1 MKKARNLWRD
11 LPQGGSRYGSVLTR
25 LFLLLCLL
33 ATTQAGWAANGDVL
47 FSQNFNSADPV
58 AYTAN
63 TARAYNTSSTL
74 TGLVGSGSNL
84 FTSITCTQ
92 KSNCGIGINSD
103 TGKSYSGKFGA
114 YYNNTSAQWSICKTS
129 NFASTA
135 PTAVKITFDALLAVV
150 DNGTSKQAVQFR
162 VGSGFADGITSS
174 VPTTAQTYTGFTFYT
189 GSSSSANHSISKLGS
204 TTLLSGS
211 AVIDYNTMKSYTWV
225 INNTGS
231 SLTYTDPNGAEQ
243 TLANQTWD
251 LWMGT
256 TRIVTGTSRS
266 ATASST
272 LSGSSIQ
279 NLYIGSP
286 TGVKHEFQLDN
297 VVVTDLTPSATPK
310 SDLTTFAFSS
320 TTGESMTVGDADAT
334 PHSWTATY
342 GGNDVSNDI
351 SSNVTYVSSNTSVAT
366 IVNGKIHAVA
376 AGTTTITAQLSGNA
390 TYNNKT
396 TTNDY
401 EVTVSAASSA
411 LTAQSNHTWNFSS
424 STPSWASS
432 YTTTTIND
440 NLEMVA
446 SLTKGSSS
454 KNFDGTSYSNYY
466 TIQNSGSIGYF
477 HFKAA
482 ANTKI
487 TVYANSGGSSNRRLI
502 IEAGSTK
509 GSGTK
514 LLDKSWDSSGTKIES
529 CTNTA
534 ENDIWVY
541 NQGSSSAQVYLI
553 KVEPATQ
560 YDINTASATGGSF
573 TVKVG
578 GSEVTSATAGTM
590 VTITTTPD
598 SGKEVDAITLSPSG
612 SATKASENN
621 YTFTMPASDVT
632 VTVTFKDATVGGLT
646 PVTDKIWKV
655 DDSAWSSYTTSSEIK
670 ANTIVDNIEV
680 IANDGHSVQFG
691 SQQKTFTDGSYTKFW
706 KLGSPGSEYRLL
718 HFKVGGRCKIS
729 AYVYQ
734 GSNRTVE
741 IRKGGYNGTVI
752 AETDISSS
760 TPTIVSGDYT
770 DNTEADIYV
779 YSKKNDLGVYAIK
792 VEPLA
797 AEVAAPEITQTD
809 GDTYTTVAPTK
820 SVTITTKEDEGTTYY
835 VVSTTAATDGA
846 AIYANA
852 QKKAATGSAESL
864 DLSTYA
870 TSESNVIISAVT
882 KKGDNYSD
890 VVTATYT
897 YAGKRSFLVK
907 AADKTLQR
915 GGRDNVDPYI
925 TYLDG
930 SLFDVS
936 ETGHD
941 LSYYFTF
948 TYERTAGAAADVVVE
963 SDGVIKIPSTATP
976 GNTATITITA
986 TPTTEGQTLFN
997 SGSKTGT
1004 MTVTVKEK
1012 ENGTKMSFYWD
1023 PECTEANQVQTSEWT
1038 EGEGKRS
1045 VFINPYENGRM
1056 IYVKPDPGYE
1066 IWVATVSSKT
1076 KNDSGLTTPTASI
1089 GKYDNTHY
1097 STTHGIPLYISE
1109 MSNGDEGTLVIGL
1122 KAYKAGTTEGVGSAV
1137 SARFSIK
1144 QTEAGQAQRPAAP
1157 TFSPTKSEAGTL
1169 STAQTVAAV
1178 GATNSYVFS
1187 KFGSNTLGLGYFI
1200 NYLEGTQAGREQV
1213 ATFSTEVG
1221 DRDIKALQITGS
1233 GNEYYISEY
1242 GKVDDYQYNLAAKL
1256 LVTPATYYVN
1266 VGDAFTAPVL
1276 TKITTDKE
1284 EEPDASDYSSP
1295 TLTGYFYNKQKAE
1308 ANAAPYQGLKFEE
1321 PAGTS
1326 LLSYSIQNFNGAGA
1340 SIDPSTGVVA
1350 IGNKSG
1356 YAIVTVNYDGGE
1368 NYTIKTKKV
1377 GEKNTTTSPMTA
1389 TYRINIVDPDEYLPI
1404 INPTSRKFANSLD
1417 VTISVPDENHYVKY
1431 VIANGEEV
1439 KTAEQVKAA
1448 GETINKNSRV
1458 TVTVGENINVGDK
1471 VSVYAIA
1478 YDDNGVTST
1487 VVKETYE
1494 KVKPLQK
1501 PTLSPDGVT
1510 KPYEYTKDEL
1520 AVAAVAYNAGAII
1533 YYTTDG
1539 SDPTKDGAKT
1549 YDGASK
1555 ILVEK
1560 EDGTTIVKAAAYLDG
1575 IYSDVVTGTYVP
1587 TDDLAQPWFLVNDTK
1602 VEGTEIHINTTDVIK
1617 ISNGREGDG
1626 SVYYYTLDGTAPTT
1640 TEGQVYNT
1648 EGFKLVKT
1656 VTASAI
1662 ATENGLISPATTV
1675 TFIINDE
1682 GTSKHSFWEA
1692 IDETT
1697 PEGTMDANDR
1707 KVYVTKHTD
1716 TKGTSS
1722 YIYVENLAAT
1732 FGGFDNNDWNKTSIG
1747 ENTQGAAMDGVG
1759 KYSIRNI
1766 MDVKEETDSDYD
1778 PTNMLIGTVH
1788 GRTHALPSQG
1798 AYVKFEPEKDGV
1810 LTIWALQQGGLHYS
1824 ADGDFC
1830 SRFIRFRPVFMVDE
1844 TGKSIEATKAESTA
1858 CLSKNWSEVEPD
1870 NWLPR
1875 NSGTQNGD
1883 KNLYYSDDQNT
1894 AIYNMYTTWMTDNS
1908 ISDGG
1913 SIKPFEAPASIYPTL
1928 FGTGSDYS
1936 DVHGYVM
1943 PSGGNVKYTFPVK
1956 AGKTY
1961 FFFGFRTKL
1970 GIRGFNFVP
1979 TTTDLETVTL
1989 PQNADATT
1997 FITTNDGKTKNVKL
2011 ERNVKKNIWTTFCLP
2026 FSVSQTQLENIF
2038 GEGTQVMQFVNV
2050 NGYTMNVF
2058 KHYHHMIVAG
2068 TPILVKPTNDADI
2081 VNPVFYGVH
2090 IQNVTPE
2097 VICDDGGDTDYKFV
2111 GGYTPMT
2118 VTNGSYYIGNKDG
2131 LWHKLN
2137 NTNGSTLNGSR
2148 AYLRLEG
2155 SNNARALT
2163 LNIASFNGEDD
2174 DTTTGIAAIESN
2186 GNDLDGVYDNA
2197 NKFDGNIY
2205 NLQGQ
2210 LVRKHAKNLNGL
2222 AKGVYII
2229 NGKKV
2234 VIND

>member
-33 ATTQAGWAANGDVL
+33 ATTQAGWAQTKITWTPTSDDV
-47 FSQNFNSADPV
+47 
-58 AYTAN
+58 
-63 TARAYNTSSTL
+63 NTSL
-74 TGLVGSGSNL
+74 TKNTKSVSVGSGNNT
-84 FTSITCTQ
+84 FTVYAIRA
-92 KSNCGIGINSD
+92 SD
-103 TGKSYSGKFGA
+103 TPSLAWSNSAFKFNDKDFYKS
-114 YYNNTSAQWSICKTS
+114 
-129 NFASTA
+129 
-135 PTAVKITFDALLAVV
+135 
-150 DNGTSKQAVQFR
+150 
-162 VGSGFADGITSS
+162 GISVY
-174 VPTTAQTYTGFTFYT
+174 VPTTSNSVTSIKFYLKNSSSKVIYYKALNTQTVSANPSDLSSQNLTNTYTAYELFANPTKGTYYAI
-189 GSSSSANHSISKLGS
+189 GGKASSSGGDTYLEKIEVTFDDGGS
-204 TTLLSGS
+204 TTTVEAPTFAPASGS
-211 AVIDYNTMKSYTWV
+211 TVTVGDDI
-225 INNTGS
+225 
-231 SLTYTDPNGAEQ
+231 
-243 TLANQTWD
+243 TLA
-251 LWMGT
+251 T
-256 TRIVTGTSRS
+256 TTEG
-266 ATASST
+266 ATIHWQWNDNTNVASST
-272 LSGSSIQ
+272 
-279 NLYIGSP
+279 N
-286 TGVKHEFQLDN
+286 TGE
-297 VVVTDLTPSATPK
+297 TA
-310 SDLTTFAFSS
+310 S
-320 TTGESMTVGDADAT
+320 TTGLTTGTTHTLYAVAVKDDTNSALASATYTVNAAAVSPAAAPTISFRDSGEDYVTTSNNKDYTITDAT
-334 PHSWTATY
+334 HNFKVRVVPA
-342 GGNDVSNDI
+342 SN
-351 SSNVTYVSSNTSVAT
+351 TYVR
-366 IVNGKIHAVA
+366 
-376 AGTTTITAQLSGNA
+376 
-390 TYNNKT
+390 Y
-396 TTNDY
+396 
-401 EVTVSAASSA
+401 
-411 LTAQSNHTWNFSS
+411 
-424 STPSWASS
+424 
-432 YTTTTIND
+432 
-440 NLEMVA
+440 
-446 SLTKGSSS
+446 
-454 KNFDGTSYSNYY
+454 
-466 TIQNSGSIGYF
+466 NSGSTEPVAPTLTTGTEI
-477 HFKAA
+477 
-482 ANTKI
+482 
-487 TVYANSGGSSNRRLI
+487 
-502 IEAGSTK
+502 
-509 GSGTK
+509 SGTESGNITFTGTYYIK
-514 LLDKSWDSSGTKIES
+514 AVAWDKDKNPES
-529 CTNTA
+529 
-534 ENDIWVY
+534 
-541 NQGSSSAQVYLI
+541 
-553 KVEPATQ
+553 ATEILFTFTPGAAPES
-560 YDINTASATGGSF
+560 YTISKASATGGSF

-578 GSEVTSATAGTM
+578 GSEVTEATAGTM
-590 VTITTTPD
+590 VTITTTPNP
-598 SGKEVDAITLSPSG
+598 GKEVDAITLSPSG

-621 YTFTMPASDVT
+621 YTFTMPTSAVT
-632 VTVTFKDATVGGLT
+632 VTVTFKDATVSGLT
-646 PVTDKIWKV
+646 AETDKTWSV
-655 DDSAWSSYTTSSEIK
+655 DDDAWSSYTTSSSITE
-670 ANTIVDNIEV
+670 NTIVDNIEV
-680 IANDGHSVQFG
+680 IADNKHSVKFG
-691 SQQKTFTDGSYTKFW
+691 SQKKDFTDGSSYTKFW
-706 KLGSPGSEYRLL
+706 KLGSPGSEFRLL
-718 HFKVGGRCKIS
+718 HFKVAGRCKIS

-741 IRKGGYNGTVI
+741 IRKGGYNGTII

-779 YSKKNDLGVYAIK
+779 YSKSNELGVFAIK
-792 VEPLA
+792 VEALA

-820 SVTITTKEDEGTTYY
+820 SVTIATKEDDGTTYY
-835 VVSTTAATDGA
+835 VVGTTAATDGA
-846 AIYANA
+846 AIYADTNKQTA
-852 QKKAATGSAESL
+852 SGSAESL
-864 DLSTYA
+864 NLSTYA

-936 ETGHD
+936 EYEHD

-948 TYERTAGAAADVVVE
+948 RYAKTGEAAVTVGEETGIINVS
-963 SDGVIKIPSTATP
+963 SDAIKDQ
-976 GNTATITITA
+976 TATITITA
-986 TPTTEGQTLFN
+986 TPTTEGKAIFKDET
-997 SGSKTGT
+997 KTGT

-1012 ENGTKMSFYWD
+1012 ESGTKMSFYWD
-1023 PECTEANQVQTSEWT
+1023 PECTEANQVQTTEWGT
-1038 EGEGKRS
+1038 VEGEGSRS
-1045 VFINPYENGRM
+1045 VFTNTYENGRM

-1066 IWVATVSSKT
+1066 IWVATESSNT
-1076 KNDSGLTTPTASI
+1076 ANDGNLTTPTASI
-1089 GKYDNTHY
+1089 GKYDDTHY
-1097 STTHGIPLYISE
+1097 STTHGIPLYIKG
-1109 MSNGDEGTLVIGL
+1109 MSDGQERTLVIGL

-1137 SARFSIK
+1137 SARFRIV
-1144 QTEAGQAQRPAAP
+1144 QTTDGQAKRPDAP

-1178 GATNSYVFS
+1178 GAPNSYVFS
-1187 KFGSNTLGLGYFI
+1187 KFGSKTLGLGYFI

-1213 ATFSTEVG
+1213 ATFSTEIA

-1233 GNEYYISEY
+1233 GKEYYISEY
-1242 GKVDDYQYNLAAKL
+1242 GSVNDYMYNLASKL

-1276 TKITTDKE
+1276 TKITTDQE

-1356 YAIVTVNYDGGE
+1356 YAIVTVNYAGGE
-1368 NYTIKTKKV
+1368 KYTINTKKV

-1389 TYRINIVDPDEYLPI
+1389 TYRINIVDADEYLPI

-1431 VIANGEEV
+1431 VVANNNDGTSVPAPAEV
-1439 KTAEQVKAA
+1439 KENGTL
-1448 GETINKNSRV
+1448 INKNSRV
-1458 TVTVGENINVGDK
+1458 TVTVGENIEVGQNVT
-1471 VSVYAIA
+1471 VFAVA
-1478 YDDNGVTST
+1478 YDDNGGTSK
-1487 VVKETYE
+1487 VVKETYK
-1494 KVKPLQK
+1494 KVTPLQK

-1539 SDPTKDGAKT
+1539 SDPTKSGAKT

-1587 TDDLAQPWFLVNDTK
+1587 TDNLAKPWFLVNGIK
-1602 VEGTEIHINTTDVIK
+1602 VEDTEKTISTTDVIT
-1617 ISNGREGDG
+1617 ISNGREEDG

-1648 EGFKLVKT
+1648 TTGFTLVKT

-1682 GTSKHSFWEA
+1682 GKTKHTFWEA

-1697 PEGTMDANDR
+1697 PKGTMDAEDR

-1716 TKGTSS
+1716 TEGTSS

-1747 ENTQGAAMDGVG
+1747 EKSQGAAMDGVG

-1766 MDVKEETDSDYD
+1766 MDVKEETDRDYD

-1844 TGKSIEATKAESTA
+1844 TGKSIAATTAESTA
-1858 CLSKNWSEVEPD
+1858 CLSKNWGEVESD
-1870 NWLPR
+1870 NWLPK
-1875 NSGTQNGD
+1875 NKGDQNGD
-1883 KNLYYSDDQNT
+1883 KNLYYDDEQNT
-1894 AIYNMYTTWMTDNS
+1894 AIYNMYTDLMSHNS

-1913 SIKPFEAPASIYPTL
+1913 SIKPLEAPASIYQTL
-1928 FGTGSDYS
+1928 FPTDDASAYN

-1943 PSGGNVKYTFPVK
+1943 PSGGNVKYTFPVQ

-1997 FITTNDGKTKNVKL
+1997 FISTTYKDKTKNVKL
-2011 ERNVKKNIWTTFCLP
+2011 ERTVKKGIWTTFCLP

-2038 GEGTQVMQFVNV
+2038 GEGTKVMQFVNV
-2050 NGYTMNVF
+2050 KGYTMNVF

-2081 VNPVFYGVH
+2081 VNPVFNGVH
-2090 IQNVTPE
+2090 IQNVDPE
-2097 VICDDGGDTDYKFV
+2097 EICDEGGDNDYKFV
-2111 GGYTPMT
+2111 GSYTPIT

-2137 NTNGSTLNGSR
+2137 NTSGSTLNGSR
-2148 AYLRLEG
+2148 AYLRLED

-2174 DTTTGIAAIESN
+2174 DTTTGIANIESD
-2186 GNDLDGVYDNA
+2186 GIDLDGVNDST
-2197 NKFDGNIY
+2197 NKFDDNIY
-2205 NLQGQ
+2205 NVQGQ